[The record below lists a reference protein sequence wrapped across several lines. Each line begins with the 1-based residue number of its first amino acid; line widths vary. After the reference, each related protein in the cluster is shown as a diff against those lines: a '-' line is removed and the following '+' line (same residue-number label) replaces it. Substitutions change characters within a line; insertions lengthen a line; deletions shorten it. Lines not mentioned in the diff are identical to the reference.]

1 MDSISIS
8 DLYLQMF
15 EIFHQL
21 EVSGNELIVTDQEK
35 SILKIIPLKP
45 KYSVNE
51 IFAGLQGQVTYLE
64 DINTP
69 SLPEWG
75 EAK

>member
-1 MDSISIS
+1 
-8 DLYLQMF
+8 LK
-15 EIFHQL
+15 
-21 EVSGNELIVTDQEK
+21 VSGNELIVNDHGK
-35 SILKIIPLKP
+35 PILKIIPLKP

-51 IFAGLQGQVTYLE
+51 IFAGFQGQVTYLE

-75 EAK
+75 